1 MALDAGPFNEDQD
14 ARISIAL
21 PNGIILLGQTL
32 RYRSLFV
39 AGLRLDPGDGIL
51 PCATVTELIDC
62 VQSLCLLFVREWS
75 RPGQGFL
82 TETSQS
88 CRGVRIRLD
97 FCRKARIAMC
107 AGRWIPAR

>member
-21 PNGIILLGQTL
+21 ANGIILLGQTL

-51 PCATVTELIDC
+51 PCTTVTELVDC

-97 FCRKARIAMC
+97 FCRKGRIAMC